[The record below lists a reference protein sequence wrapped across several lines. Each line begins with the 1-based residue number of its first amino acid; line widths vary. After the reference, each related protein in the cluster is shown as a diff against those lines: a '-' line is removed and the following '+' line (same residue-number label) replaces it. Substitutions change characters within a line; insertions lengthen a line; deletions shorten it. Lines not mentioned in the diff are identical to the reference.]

1 MANTPATETGFQCR
15 TAGHHRLLRRP
26 YCFGDGRREDD
37 SNSFMWDAV
46 SIWRALRSS
55 SSRCSPRGSFL
66 ARSLRRSPS
75 AANLSAKLEVCL
87 MLCLGMALPPQR
99 WYRVLTVSNSPFRRS
114 RRAALCASANTVA
127 KGWEPRRHSAA
138 CALRQDDRVGEPLI
152 PHHRTPKENPAGTAE
167 RGSCRV
173 NEITSDEMSRDQ
185 D

>member
-1 MANTPATETGFQCR
+1 MGS
-15 TAGHHRLLRRP
+15 LLRRP

-46 SIWRALRSS
+46 SVWRALRSS

-87 MLCLGMALPPQR
+87 MRRLGMALPSPT
-99 WYRVLTVSNSPFRRS
+99 LVSSVNGFELPFRRS
-114 RRAALCASANTVA
+114 RRAALCASSNTVA

-138 CALRQDDRVGEPLI
+138 CVLRQDDRVGEPFI